1 MSLIDYLKSKVF
13 FKQLLIAIA
22 IVVLIV
28 VVILNTLSFFTKHN
42 QEITVPNLAKL
53 SMEEVEEKLDE
64 LNLDYVLL
72 DTMDFHKDFPIYSVV
87 MQDPKPG
94 DKVKEDRKIYIKI
107 NSEGFKYVV
116 IPNLIEKTF
125 RQAEPTL
132 KSLGLQLGK
141 VTYKPYLGK
150 DMVLEMWVNGKKV
163 KAGTEVMK
171 TTKVDLVLG
180 DGKIGFEEES
190 IDTTTILEG
199 LTDEE

>member
-1 MSLIDYLKSKVF
+1 MSLINYLKSKVF
-13 FKQLLIAIA
+13 LKQLLVAT
-22 IVVLIV
+22 LIV
-28 VVILNTLSFFTKHN
+28 VIIVVIVLNTLSFFTKHN
-42 QEITVPNLAKL
+42 EEITVPDLAKL
-53 SMEEVEEKLDE
+53 SMEQVEEKLDE

-72 DTMDFHKDFPIYSVV
+72 DTMDFHKEYPIYSVV

-94 DKVKEDRKIYIKI
+94 DKVKEDRKIYVKI

-150 DMVLEMWVNGKKV
+150 DMVLEMWIDGKKV
-163 KAGTEVMK
+163 KPGTEVMK
-171 TTKVDLVLG
+171 TSKIDLVLG

-190 IDTTTILEG
+190 KDTTAVLEG
-199 LTDEE
+199 ESDE

>member
-1 MSLIDYLKSKVF
+1 MSLINYLKSKVF
-13 FKQLLIAIA
+13 LKQLLVAT
-22 IVVLIV
+22 LIV
-28 VVILNTLSFFTKHN
+28 VVIVVIVLNTLSFFTKHN
-42 QEITVPNLAKL
+42 EEITVPDLAKL
-53 SMEEVEEKLDE
+53 SMEQVEEKLDE

-72 DTMDFHKDFPIYSVV
+72 DTMDFLKEYPIYSVV

-94 DKVKEDRKIYIKI
+94 DKVKEDRKIYVKI

-150 DMVLEMWVNGKKV
+150 DMVLEMWIDGKKV
-163 KAGTEVMK
+163 KPGAEVMK
-171 TTKVDLVLG
+171 TSKIDLVLG

-190 IDTTTILEG
+190 KDTTAVLEG
-199 LTDEE
+199 ESDE

>member
-1 MSLIDYLKSKVF
+1 MSLINYLKSKVF
-13 FKQLLIAIA
+13 LKQLLVAT
-22 IVVLIV
+22 LIV
-28 VVILNTLSFFTKHN
+28 VVIVVIVLNTLSFFTKHN
-42 QEITVPNLAKL
+42 EEITVPDLAKL

-72 DTMDFHKDFPIYSVV
+72 DTMDFHKEYPIYSVV

-94 DKVKEDRKIYIKI
+94 DKVKEDRKIYVKI

-150 DMVLEMWVNGKKV
+150 DMVLEMWIDGKKV
-163 KAGTEVMK
+163 KPGAEVMK
-171 TTKVDLVLG
+171 TSKIDLVLG

-190 IDTTTILEG
+190 KDTTAVLEG
-199 LTDEE
+199 ESDE

>member
-13 FKQLLIAIA
+13 FKQLLMAIA
-22 IVVLIV
+22 IVVVIV
-28 VVILNTLSFFTKHN
+28 VVVLNTLSFFTKHN

-53 SMEEVEEKLDE
+53 SMEEVEEKLDK

-150 DMVLEMWVNGKKV
+150 DMVLEMWVNGKEV
-163 KAGTEVMK
+163 KPGTEVMK
-171 TTKVDLVLG
+171 TTKVDFVLG

-190 IDTTTILEG
+190 IYTTVILEG
-199 LTDEE
+199 VTDEE

>member
-1 MSLIDYLKSKVF
+1 MSLINYLKSKVF
-13 FKQLLIAIA
+13 LKQLLVAT
-22 IVVLIV
+22 LIV
-28 VVILNTLSFFTKHN
+28 VVIVVIVLNTLSFFTKHN
-42 QEITVPNLAKL
+42 EEITVPDLAKL
-53 SMEEVEEKLDE
+53 SMEQVEEKLDE

-72 DTMDFHKDFPIYSVV
+72 DTMDFHKEYPIYSVV

-94 DKVKEDRKIYIKI
+94 DKVKEDRKIYVKI

-150 DMVLEMWVNGKKV
+150 DMVLEMWIDGKKV
-163 KAGTEVMK
+163 KPGAEVMK
-171 TTKVDLVLG
+171 TSKIDLVLG

-190 IDTTTILEG
+190 KDTTAVLEG
-199 LTDEE
+199 ESDE

>member
-1 MSLIDYLKSKVF
+1 MSLIDYLKSSVF
-13 FKQLLIAIA
+13 LKQLLIAGG
-22 IVVLIV
+22 IV
-28 VVILNTLSFFTKHN
+28 VVIVVIVLNTLSFFTKHN
-42 QEITVPNLAKL
+42 QEITVPDLAKL

-72 DTMDFHKDFPIYSVV
+72 DTMDYHKDFPIYSVII
-87 MQDPKPG
+87 QDPKPG
-94 DKVKEDRKIYIKI
+94 SKVKEDRKIYVKI

-150 DMVLEMWVNGKKV
+150 DMVLEMWIDGKKV
-163 KAGTEVMK
+163 KPGTEVMK
-171 TTKVDLVLG
+171 TSKIDLILG
-180 DGKIGFEEES
+180 DGEIGFEEDS
-190 IDTTTILEG
+190 NDTTAVLEG
-199 LTDEE
+199 ESDE

>member
-1 MSLIDYLKSKVF
+1 MSLINYLKSKVF
-13 FKQLLIAIA
+13 LKQLLVAT
-22 IVVLIV
+22 LIV
-28 VVILNTLSFFTKHN
+28 VIIVVIVLNTLSFFTKHN
-42 QEITVPNLAKL
+42 EEITVPDLAKL
-53 SMEEVEEKLDE
+53 SMEQVEEKLDE

-72 DTMDFHKDFPIYSVV
+72 DTMDFHKEYPIYSVV

-94 DKVKEDRKIYIKI
+94 DKVKEDRKIYVKI

-150 DMVLEMWVNGKKV
+150 DMVLEMWIDGKKV
-163 KAGTEVMK
+163 KPGAEVMK
-171 TTKVDLVLG
+171 TSKIDLVLG

-190 IDTTTILEG
+190 KDTTAVLEG
-199 LTDEE
+199 ESDE

>member
-42 QEITVPNLAKL
+42 QEIMVPNLAKL